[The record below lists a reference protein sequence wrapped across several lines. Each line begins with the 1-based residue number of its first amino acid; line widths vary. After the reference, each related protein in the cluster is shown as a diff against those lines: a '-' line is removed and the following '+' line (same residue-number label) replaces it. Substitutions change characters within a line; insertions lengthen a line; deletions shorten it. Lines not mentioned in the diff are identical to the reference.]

1 MFLLAGDPHS
11 IPTATG
17 DPFKTLFVARI
28 VSVDIDVGILHA
40 PDQLIHI
47 LVMQMMLVTA
57 WALFFF
63 QNYDSSES
71 KLRRE
76 FEVYGPIK
84 KVRIYR
90 VTESTLVDS

>member
-1 MFLLAGDPHS
+1 MFFLAGDPHN

-28 VSVDIDVGILHA
+28 VSVTIEIIFLCLNLFHY
-40 PDQLIHI
+40 LISQHVI
-47 LVMQMMLVTA
+47 NKRWTYVT
-57 WALFFF
+57 F
-63 QNYDSSES
+63 QNYDTSES

-84 KVRIYR
+84 KVRICNNIYGWR
-90 VTESTLVDS
+90 HDEV